1 MKKNILVVDNHPIIL
16 KFMTHLLEKEGYN
29 VQTAED
35 GLAALDILK
44 GFIPDAIFIDL
55 VMPNINGRKL
65 CRIIRSKPLLKDAY
79 IIILSA
85 IAAEEEL
92 DFAEFGANACI
103 AKGPFD
109 SLAKHVLDV
118 LDHPDPKTQRHISE
132 KIIGIENIHQRE
144 IVKELLYSKRHFEAI
159 LNNMSEGIVELTM
172 KEKIVYANPSAIS
185 LIGIPET
192 KLLSSHFTELFYNNQ
207 QNKIKK
213 LLRNISSAPHK
224 AAGDQLFV
232 LNGREVLLCIL
243 PIKDNKYRPMTIVI
257 LNDVSKKKIME
268 ARLIQAQKMEAIGTL
283 AGGIAHDFNNLLMG
297 MQGYVS
303 LMLMDIEPT
312 HPHYR
317 RLKAIEN
324 QVESGAE
331 LTRQLLGFAKGGKY
345 EVKPTN
351 INELIIK
358 TSNMFGR
365 TKKEIKIHRK
375 YQKDI
380 WTVEVDQGQIEQALL
395 NLYVNAWQAM
405 PEGGDLNIKTEN
417 ITLDETYVKP
427 FKIKPGNYVKLS
439 ISDTG
444 VGMDEATQ
452 QRIFEPFF
460 TTKEMGR
467 GTGLGLA
474 SVYGI
479 IKNHDGFI
487 NVYSEKNKGTT
498 FSVYLPA
505 SKSEVS
511 GQKSEISEDVR
522 HGDETV
528 LFVDDEDAIIEV
540 SLEILNALGYQVL
553 TARSGKEAIEV
564 YKKNKDKIDII
575 ILDMILP
582 DIGGG
587 KVYDRIKEIN
597 PDIKVLLSSGYSIE
611 GQATE
616 ILKRGCNGFIQKPF
630 NVSELSQIIK
640 KVLR

>member
-1 MKKNILVVDNHPIIL
+1 MKKNILVVDNQPIIL
-16 KFMTHLLEKEGYN
+16 KFMTRLLEKEGYN

-92 DFAEFGANACI
+92 NFAEFGANACI

-109 SLAKHVLDV
+109 SMAKHVLDV
-118 LDHPDPKTQRHISE
+118 LDHPDPKTQRHISK
-132 KIIGIENIHQRE
+132 KIRGIEDIHQRE
-144 IVKELLYSKRHFEAI
+144 IIKELLYSKRHFEAI
-159 LNNMSEGIVELTM
+159 LNSMSEGILELSI
-172 KEKIVYANPSAIS
+172 KEKIIYANPSAIS
-185 LIGIPET
+185 LIGIPEEN
-192 KLLSSHFTELFYNNQ
+192 LLASHFTELFYNNQ

-213 LLRNISSAPHK
+213 LLKNISSAPYK
-224 AAGDQLFV
+224 ATSDELFV
-232 LNGREVLLCIL
+232 LNGRQVSLGIL
-243 PIKDNKYRPMTIVI
+243 PIEDEKYGPMTIVNV
-257 LNDVSKKKIME
+257 NDVSEKKRME
-268 ARLIQAQKMEAIGTL
+268 AQLIQARKMEAIGTL

-312 HPHYR
+312 HPHYK

-331 LTRQLLGFAKGGKY
+331 LTRQLLGFARGGKY
-345 EVKPTN
+345 EVKSTN
-351 INELIIK
+351 INKLIIK

-380 WTVEVDQGQIEQALL
+380 WTVEVDQGQIEQMIL

-405 PEGGDLNIKTEN
+405 PEGGDLNLQTEN
-417 ITLDETYVKP
+417 ISLDETYVKP
-427 FKIKPGNYVKLS
+427 FKIEPGNYVKLS

-444 VGMDEATQ
+444 VGMDKETKA
-452 QRIFEPFF
+452 RIFEPFF

-474 SVYGI
+474 SVYGT
-479 IKNHDGFI
+479 IKNHGGFI

-498 FSVYLPA
+498 FSIYLPA
-505 SKSEVS
+505 SESEVS

-528 LFVDDEDAIIEV
+528 LLVDDEDVIIEV
-540 SLEILNALGYQVL
+540 SLEILNALGYRVF
-553 TARSGKEAIEV
+553 TARSGKEAIKV
-564 YKKNKDKIDII
+564 YKKNKDKINLI
-575 ILDMILP
+575 ILDMIMP
-582 DIGGG
+582 DMGGG

-630 NVSELSQIIK
+630 NISELSQIIK

>member
-1 MKKNILVVDNHPIIL
+1 MKKNILVVDNQPVIL

-44 GFIPDAIFIDL
+44 GFIPDALFIDL

-92 DFAEFGANACI
+92 DFAEVGANACI

-109 SLAKHVLDV
+109 SMAKHVLDV
-118 LDHPDPKTQRHISE
+118 LDHPDPKTQHHISE
-132 KIIGIENIHQRE
+132 KIRGIEDIHQRE
-144 IVKELLYSKRHFEAI
+144 IIKELLYSKRHFEAM

-192 KLLSSHFTELFYNNQ
+192 KLLTSDFTELFYNNQ

-213 LLRNISSAPHK
+213 LLKNISSAPHK
-224 AAGDQLFV
+224 ATGDELFM

-243 PIKDNKYRPMTIVI
+243 PIKDDKYRHMTIVI
-257 LNDVSKKKIME
+257 LNDVSEKKIME

-283 AGGIAHDFNNLLMG
+283 AGGMAHDFNNLLMG

-303 LMLMDIEPT
+303 LILMDIEPT

-317 RLKAIEN
+317 RLKVIEN

-331 LTRQLLGFAKGGKY
+331 LTRQLLGFARGGKY

-351 INELIIK
+351 INKLIIK

-380 WTVEVDQGQIEQALL
+380 WTVEVDQGQIEQTLL

-417 ITLDETYVKP
+417 VTLDETYVKP
-427 FKIKPGNYVKLS
+427 FKIEPGYYVKLS

-444 VGMDEATQ
+444 VG
-452 QRIFEPFF
+452 
-460 TTKEMGR
+460 
-467 GTGLGLA
+467 
-474 SVYGI
+474 
-479 IKNHDGFI
+479 
-487 NVYSEKNKGTT
+487 
-498 FSVYLPA
+498 
-505 SKSEVS
+505 
-511 GQKSEISEDVR
+511 
-522 HGDETV
+522 
-528 LFVDDEDAIIEV
+528 
-540 SLEILNALGYQVL
+540 
-553 TARSGKEAIEV
+553 
-564 YKKNKDKIDII
+564 
-575 ILDMILP
+575 
-582 DIGGG
+582 
-587 KVYDRIKEIN
+587 
-597 PDIKVLLSSGYSIE
+597 
-611 GQATE
+611 
-616 ILKRGCNGFIQKPF
+616 
-630 NVSELSQIIK
+630 
-640 KVLR
+640 